1 MNRMTSAL
9 AVLLTAFFT
18 QTASGAEVGD
28 DGLHLQPFFADTF
41 LEMGED
47 LAEAAAEGKDL
58 MILWEQNG
66 CPYCAEMH
74 AVNFEREEI
83 VSYLEE
89 NFMVIQLNMWGS
101 REVTDFDGEAMEE
114 RALARK
120 WFVNF
125 TPTTL
130 FFALD
135 DPDNPPESMRE
146 ALAFMLPGYFKPFH
160 HISSLEYVA
169 TDGYIEQPNFQRWLQ
184 AKADHMREQGL
195 EVNLWD

>member
-9 AVLLTAFFT
+9 AVLLTALFT

-135 DPDNPPESMRE
+135 DPDNPPESMRD

-160 HISSLEYVA
+160 HLSSLEYVA

-184 AKADHMREQGL
+184 AKADHMREQGQ
-195 EVNLWD
+195 EVDLWN